1 MITAV
6 FILSPSTSMSLAASQ
21 TSFEIGNGVDK
32 ADALI
37 VGIEMPPGEQL
48 AGRGAV
54 CEPNSGR
61 SPAFCACNRPPVSAR
76 KIPFPGPMTSRGQSR
91 GPGAFLMMTWRISGA
106 RNGAGWI
113 GRVRLPKRLTD
124 LPMLWSEQW
133 RAIGLQAPV

>member
-37 VGIEMPPGEQL
+37 VGIEMPAGEQL

-61 SPAFCACNRPPVSAR
+61 SPAFCAGNRPPVLAR
-76 KIPFPGPMTSRGQSR
+76 GIFVSRTDDIERPKPRAG
-91 GPGAFLMMTWRISGA
+91 RIS
-106 RNGAGWI
+106 
-113 GRVRLPKRLTD
+113 D
-124 LPMLWSEQW
+124 DDMED
-133 RAIGLQAPV
+133 